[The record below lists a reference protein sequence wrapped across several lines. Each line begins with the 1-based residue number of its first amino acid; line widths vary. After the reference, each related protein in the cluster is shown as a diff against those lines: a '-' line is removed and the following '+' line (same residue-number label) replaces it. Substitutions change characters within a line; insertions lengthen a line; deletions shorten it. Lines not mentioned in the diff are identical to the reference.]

1 MRKENQMLIKIFL
14 ALVFVV
20 CGVLAIAAL
29 NAGYKTFGGFSLIA
43 AGFALLILA
52 ALSVTISLIAIVAA
66 GFLCTYTHT
75 HIKA

>member
-1 MRKENQMLIKIFL
+1 MLTLEIFL
-14 ALVFVV
+14 GMVFVV

-66 GFLCTYTHT
+66 GFLCTYTH
-75 HIKA
+75 IKA